1 MKYVKQMF
9 DDELN
14 DEDFFGYISLDSNK
28 QANKDEIILEK
39 RSSNTKMKRRLMSD
53 IRKREI
59 DYTSSMGSQEKQ
71 SSKTIRL
78 ELALEKALEWQNTLV
93 QDYTTRINER
103 DYIGPHKWVLCLL
116 GSDIY
121 AVN

>member
-9 DDELN
+9 DEELN

-93 QDYTTRINER
+93 QDYTTRINGR